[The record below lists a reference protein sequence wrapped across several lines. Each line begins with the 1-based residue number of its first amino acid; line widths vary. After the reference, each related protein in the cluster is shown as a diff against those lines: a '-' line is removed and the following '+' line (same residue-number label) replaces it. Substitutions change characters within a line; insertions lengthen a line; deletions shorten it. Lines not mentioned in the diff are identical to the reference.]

1 MCGYGRRILAP
12 LPSLHPLLEPLHR
25 HTLCG
30 GPEVP
35 VEVRLWRSAD
45 PENHLV
51 RTPVGERGLLVAD
64 DPRSAGGEP
73 VLVVSGEA
81 YPPWS
86 EEAFASVL
94 LVLSAPT
101 VEEAA
106 LLHTAA
112 AAGYAIEP
120 RVVGEPWRDIG
131 RLR

>member
-1 MCGYGRRILAP
+1 
-12 LPSLHPLLEPLHR
+12 LE
-25 HTLCG
+25 G
-30 GPEVP
+30 MAPEVP
-35 VEVRLWRSAD
+35 VEVRLWRCDD

-51 RTPVGERGLLVAD
+51 RTPVGERGLLISD

-73 VLVVSGEA
+73 VLVVDGEA

-101 VEEAA
+101 VEETA

-120 RVVGEPWRDIG
+120 CVVGEPWRDIG
-131 RLR
+131 SLR

>member
-1 MCGYGRRILAP
+1 MTVRRWA
-12 LPSLHPLLEPLHR
+12 LE
-25 HTLCG
+25 G
-30 GPEVP
+30 MAPEVP

-51 RTPVGERGLLVAD
+51 RAPVSERGLLVAD
-64 DPRSAGGEP
+64 HPRSAGGEP
-73 VLVVSGEA
+73 VLVVGGEA

-86 EEAFASVL
+86 EEAFAGVL

-112 AAGYAIEP
+112 AVGYAIEP
-120 RVVGEPWRDIG
+120 RVVGEPWQDID